1 MSASLRVPRSLIIAA
16 AMVAACGRVDRDVG
30 SRRQYRGDAIA
41 RNTSSVV
48 AASPAMQIRA
58 NTISTVGGAAFDSS
72 GLALAKDSRAFGVA
86 ERKPGRAGSAMAGK
100 PLHGEELS
108 AAPET
113 PMPGSMLVRAGQATL
128 QVDSL
133 EVGISRVREV
143 ARRTGSVV
151 ANTSMTGGQEEARS
165 ASLELRIPSER
176 FDEALTGLAPIGKLE
191 SVNVTVQDVGEE
203 YVDVGARMVNAHRL
217 EERLIDLLAKRTG
230 KLSDVLNVEHELAR
244 VREEI
249 ERYEGRMRYLRSRSS
264 VSTLDIQVHESYP
277 IVAERPGVHPIR
289 DAFAQSWRN
298 FIGVTAGMIA
308 TLGVIIPIGVLI
320 GVFLLIG
327 RRFLQTHGL
336 RLPEK
341 ASGTPR

>member
-1 MSASLRVPRSLIIAA
+1 MSASLRVPWSFIVAATMAA
-16 AMVAACGRVDRDVG
+16 ACDKT
-30 SRRQYRGDAIA
+30 A
-41 RNTSSVV
+41 RNTEPGRRYQYESVR
-48 AASPAMQIRA
+48 AAPATMPAANALMRVRA
-58 NTISTVGGAAFDSS
+58 DTISAMSGAADSS
-72 GLALAKDSRAFGVA
+72 GFALAKDDRAFGIA
-86 ERKPGRAGSAMAGK
+86 ERRPGRAAGAIGGK
-100 PLHGEELS
+100 ALNQETPP
-108 AAPET
+108 APPPET
-113 PMPGSMLVRAGQATL
+113 PTPGGMLVRSGQATL
-128 QVDSL
+128 QVESL

-151 ANTSMTGGQEEARS
+151 ANTSMTGGQEQARS

-176 FDEALTGLAPIGKLE
+176 FDEALNGLAPIGKLE

-249 ERYEGRMRYLRSRSS
+249 ERYEGHMRYLRSRSS
-264 VSTLDIQVHESYP
+264 VSTLEIEVHEPVP
-277 IVAERPGVHPIR
+277 IVAAHPGVHPIR

-320 GVFLLIG
+320 GVFFLIG

-341 ASGTPR
+341 ASETPR